1 MLWAIGA
8 WLASGL
14 IGGLWSKRKGQ
25 GMAEG
30 TRALSEH
37 QAKNMGYTETFAPV
51 NRDKDSVTG
60 FEETS
65 PIFTAMLSG
74 PFALYNAW
82 KQQRH
87 SS

>member
-14 IGGLWSKRKGQ
+14 IGGLWAKRKGHIYGDSLPTIQ
-25 GMAEG
+25 DDRDDIGFTGHEA
-30 TRALSEH
+30 SP
-37 QAKNMGYTETFAPV
+37 YFA
-51 NRDKDSVTG
+51 
-60 FEETS
+60 
-65 PIFTAMLSG
+65 AMLSG

-87 SS
+87 SK